1 MGDPRG
7 STTADG
13 VSGLGSGGDVEVGSA
28 AAPPVLSIVVPCY
41 NESSNL
47 DVLFRRLETA
57 LDALGLS
64 YEIVCVDDGSR
75 DDTLARLSDHHARN
89 PAVKVVA
96 LSRNFGKEIALTA
109 GIDHSSGDAVVPIDA
124 DLQDPPELIGEL
136 VARWRD
142 GYDVVYATRRS
153 RQGESLA
160 KRATANSFYRVIE
173 HMSEVPIPRDT
184 GDFRLMD
191 RRVVEALR
199 RLPERTRFMKGLF
212 SWVGFRQTSVVYDR
226 DARHTGMTTWSW
238 WRLWNFA
245 IDGIASF
252 STLPLKIWSYLGVVI
267 SGFALIYAAYL
278 VVRGPDIDAP
288 GYAST
293 IVSILFLGGIQLI
306 SLGVLG
312 EYLARVY
319 QEVKRRP
326 LYLVRQT
333 LGVPAVTHGAA
344 PDLGSAHDL
353 DPTAP
358 ACPAGRT

>member
-1 MGDPRG
+1 MGQDEPLSAVNEVRG
-7 STTADG
+7 SGDGKLPGETTR
-13 VSGLGSGGDVEVGSA
+13 SGEDN
-28 AAPPVLSIVVPCY
+28 PTLSIVVPCY

-47 DVLFRRLETA
+47 DTLFSRLEKTLDELA
-57 LDALGLS
+57 LP

-75 DDTLARLSDHHARN
+75 DDTLIRLTDHHQRN
-89 PAVKVVA
+89 PAIKVVA

-109 GIDHSSGDAVVPIDA
+109 GIDHSRGDAVVPIDA
-124 DLQDPPELIGEL
+124 DLQDPPELVGEL
-136 VARWRD
+136 VARWRE
-142 GYDVVYATRRS
+142 GFDVVYATRRS

-160 KRATANSFYRVIE
+160 KRATANSFYRIIE
-173 HMSEVPIPRDT
+173 QMSEVEIPRDT

-212 SWVGFRQTSVVYDR
+212 SWVGFRQTSVIYDR

-267 SGFALIYAAYL
+267 SGLSLIYAAYL
-278 VVRGPDIDAP
+278 VVRGPDVDAP
-288 GYAST
+288 GYASI

-326 LYLVRQT
+326 LYLVRET
-333 LGVPAVTHGAA
+333 LGVEPVEHDEMNDPVTA
-344 PDLGSAHDL
+344 LEGS
-353 DPTAP
+353 
-358 ACPAGRT
+358 GR

>member
-1 MGDPRG
+1 MQSGTGR
-7 STTADG
+7 DG
-13 VSGLGSGGDVEVGSA
+13 RDGGFGAPAGGGDESA
-28 AAPPVLSIVVPCY
+28 PVLSIVVPCY

-47 DVLFRRLETA
+47 DTLFARLEST
-57 LDALGLS
+57 LDALGLP

-75 DDTLARLSDHHARN
+75 DDTLERLTAHHARN

-109 GIDHSSGDAVVPIDA
+109 GIDYSRGDAVVPIDA

-142 GYDVVYATRRS
+142 GFDVVYATRRS

-173 HMSEVPIPRDT
+173 QVSEVPIPRDT

-267 SGFALIYAAYL
+267 SGLSLIYAAYL
-278 VVRGPDIDAP
+278 VIRGPDINAP

-326 LYLVRQT
+326 LYLVRET
-333 LGVPAVTHGAA
+333 LGLRAVSHAPA
-344 PDLGSAHDL
+344 PDLDG
-353 DPTAP
+353 P
-358 ACPAGRT
+358 AE